1 MSSKAEDLAL
11 ATEIRIA
18 VSRMHR
24 QFRKQVTGFAVSM
37 LEQSVM
43 AILDRRGSM
52 LPSELA
58 GIEKVSAQ
66 SMSQTLNHL
75 HEQELI
81 HKGTDPEDKR
91 KVVVSLSKKGKDI
104 LARMRHVRSEWLS
117 HALAGLSAEEKKL
130 LKQSAAL
137 LQRLA
142 NVE

>member
-24 QFRKQVTGFAVSM
+24 QFRKQITRFAVSM
-37 LEQSVM
+37 PEQSVM
-43 AILDRRGSM
+43 AILDRRGKM

-75 HEQELI
+75 HALDFI
-81 HKGTDPEDKR
+81 HKKSDPDDKR
-91 KVVVSLSKKGKDI
+91 KVVVSLSKKGKDT
-104 LARMRHVRSEWLS
+104 LAQMRHVRSEWLS
-117 HALAGLSAEEKKL
+117 NVMAGLSAEEKKL
-130 LKQSAAL
+130 LQQSAAL
-137 LQRLA
+137 LQQLA
-142 NVE
+142 NCE